1 MSEFETPEPI
11 TLFVDVLVGDV
22 RIAASDRSNTVV
34 EVRPSDPERRR
45 DVTAAEQTRVE
56 YSGGSLRVKT
66 TRHWRSYSPF
76 SDGGSVDVQIELPT
90 GSDVTGVAAVAALR
104 SSGSLG
110 DCRLKTSIGDIH
122 IDECAA
128 VELKTSTGNID
139 VERVIGNAEISTS
152 TGAVRIGDVGG
163 TAVIKNSNG
172 DTRVGEVSGDLR
184 VKAANGDIEIDQA
197 HASLAAKTANG
208 EIHIG
213 SVTRGPVVAETGLGE
228 VEIGIP
234 DGTAAWLDLNTN
246 FGQLR
251 NALDTSRAPD
261 AGENSVEVRAR
272 TGYGDIAIRRSY
284 AAPSPDTRAE
294 RVSGS
299 ERGTAS

>member
-1 MSEFETPEPI
+1 MPEFETPEPI
-11 TLFVDVLVGDV
+11 TLAVDVLVGDI
-22 RIAASDRSNTVV
+22 RIAASDRSTTIV
-34 EVRPSDPERRR
+34 EVRPTDPERGL

-56 YSGGSLRVKT
+56 YSGGNLLLKT
-66 TRHWRSYSPF
+66 TRRWRSYTPF
-76 SDGGSVDVQIELPT
+76 SDGGSVDVRVELPT
-90 GSDVTGVAAVAALR
+90 GSHVSGGAAVAALR

-110 DCRLKTSIGDIH
+110 DCRLKTSVGDIH

-128 VELKTSTGNID
+128 AELKTSAGNID
-139 VERVIGNAEISTS
+139 VERVRRNADISTS
-152 TGAVRIGDVGG
+152 IGAVRVGDVAG
-163 TAVIKNSNG
+163 TAVIKSSNG

-197 HASLAAKTANG
+197 HASLAAKTAKG

-213 SVTRGPVVAETGLGE
+213 SVTRGPVVAETGVGE

-251 NALDTSRAPD
+251 NELDTGHAPRE
-261 AGENSVEVRAR
+261 GEDSVEVRAR
-272 TGYGDIAIRRSY
+272 TGYGDITIRRSY
-284 AAPSPDTRAE
+284 AARDTGR
-294 RVSGS
+294 RS
-299 ERGTAS
+299 